1 MRATSKGRVTTLVT
15 KAIVMVCVPSGR
27 ASRSQRGGRGFESH
41 HLHHGNLI
49 GARPTASPR
58 FAYSVLREVAHF
70 DSACYKLFGRI
81 LWGFQVPG
89 DVPRQLY

>member
-1 MRATSKGRVTTLVT
+1 MGEQVDARFIWAYSS
-15 KAIVMVCVPSGR
+15 AGR